1 MKYIETRRNFVFFM
15 VSAIIC
21 IGSIQAQEEQSQVP
35 NTQVQLAISSPSYP
49 VTSGDVYSLTYVAGG
64 VGPVSYLITVDSS
77 YRIRVS
83 NLGIINVAGKTYR
96 QLKQDAE
103 TIVSN
108 NYPLSGVQLTMI
120 KPSVFSVYIKGEV
133 TRTAEL
139 TTWAM
144 GRLSS
149 LVNGSL
155 SAYSSTR
162 NITVTSADGTAGT
175 YDLFKAQRFGD
186 LSQDPYLR
194 PGDIITIS
202 HLDRKVSIYGHVE
215 RPGSYELLTGEN
227 IRDLIFTYA
236 NGYTSRAD
244 TDRVEITRF
253 VENNE
258 AVGDTIYLT
267 QAQINANYVLQHA
280 DAVYIPPKMP

>member
-1 MKYIETRRNFVFFM
+1 
-15 VSAIIC
+15 
-21 IGSIQAQEEQSQVP
+21 
-35 NTQVQLAISSPSYP
+35 
-49 VTSGDVYSLTYVAGG
+49 VYSLNYVAGG
-64 VGPVSYLITVDSS
+64 AGPVNYIITVDSS
-77 YRIRVS
+77 YRVRVS
-83 NLGIINVAGKTYR
+83 NLGVINVAGKTYR

-120 KPSVFSVYIKGEV
+120 KPSNFSVYIKGEV
-133 TRTAEL
+133 NRATEL

-162 NITVTSADGTAGT
+162 NITVTSTDGQVKT
-175 YDLFKAQRFGD
+175 YDLFRAQRFGD

-194 PGDIITIS
+194 PGDIITLS
-202 HLDRKVSIYGHVE
+202 HLDRKVSVYGHVE
-215 RPGSYELLTGEN
+215 RPGSYELLSGEN
-227 IRDLIFTYA
+227 IRDLIVRYA

-244 TDRVEITRF
+244 TDRVELTRF

-267 QAQINANYVLQHA
+267 REEINANYSLQHA
-280 DAVYIPPKMP
+280 DAVYVPPKMP